1 MWYPAANSSATHS
14 LITMHTP
21 PALSLTIQQTAG
33 CTWQP
38 EKEATQSTFWILSPR
53 KRYTHKTQE
62 YLASCNLLIIQI
74 QLYLLHRTQT
84 IDTKRLLTANS
95 QHFVTAVI
103 TTCDETCKMPI
114 YLHVPIERSFIPYV
128 QFASTEN
135 VRALHPGSQASPL
148 LLSACLLAIC

>member
-114 YLHVPIERSFIPYV
+114 YLLRDHLYLMYNLHLQRMQEHCILVHKLAPYFC
-128 QFASTEN
+128 Q
-135 VRALHPGSQASPL
+135 L
-148 LLSACLLAIC
+148 AC